1 MNVPKVGVCYC
12 GCGDETGGHF
22 APGHDGRA
30 ASMLEFLHGHSDTAE
45 RVLQRGYGPGREN
58 LKAKARAAGWK
69 SRAET

>member
-1 MNVPKVGVCYC
+1 
-12 GCGDETGGHF
+12 
-22 APGHDGRA
+22 
-30 ASMLEFLHGHSDTAE
+30 MLEFLHGHSDTAE